1 MPALQAMTGGKLLF
15 QRQTFRLSTRPV
27 TPLALLTR
35 LMALRAE
42 WCAFAQSGGALPHTP
57 LPFVPKG
64 SEKHFPRFARKSPA
78 GVPARQIP
86 IYSALSLLS
95 ASRFENTHPQ

>member
-1 MPALQAMTGGKLLF
+1 MPALQALTGGKLLF

-27 TPLALLTR
+27 TPLAPFTR
-35 LMALRAE
+35 IAALPRRVTRYRA
-42 WCAFAQSGGALPHTP
+42 SGGALPHTL

-86 IYSALSLLS
+86 ICHYDYKII
-95 ASRFENTHPQ
+95 RK